1 MAKDANRPMAE
12 ASTFLSCRDIS
23 HNSPRQRKYHPKC
36 AIVRQFSYLDVRQRY
51 YDPKLLVCLC
61 RPPPPPTQ
69 RGRWRGIVFDNS
81 AAALIFAD
89 YPSGRRRKIRRRTL
103 PMTAQAI
110 FRIQSFKATSCT
122 ARARQM
128 KLGQAGQEAKT
139 KPRSSSF
146 LGAMAG

>member
-12 ASTFLSCRDIS
+12 ASTFLSCREFS

-69 RGRWRGIVFDNS
+69 RGRWRRIVFDNS

-89 YPSGRRRKIRRRTL
+89 NPSGRRRRIRRRRTR

-110 FRIQSFKATSCT
+110 QSFKATNLC
-122 ARARQM
+122 RASPS
-128 KLGQAGQEAKT
+128 EA
-139 KPRSSSF
+139 
-146 LGAMAG
+146 